1 MSRQILEEVR
11 DELIACRAVSSSREF
26 CESWL
31 ARDESYLRVL
41 KFHNMSPSA
50 DALATCAS
58 KLGYYIKHLS
68 KSEKPEHQ
76 DWVQRFY
83 ELRGRCQQALDQQAK
98 VKWMTPKRMGL

>member
-11 DELIACRAVSSSREF
+11 NELIACRAVSSNREF

-41 KFHNMSPSA
+41 RFHNMSPSA

-58 KLGYYIKHLS
+58 KLGYYARHLG
-68 KSEKPEHQ
+68 KSDKLEHQ
-76 DWVQRFY
+76 QWVARF
-83 ELRGRCQQALDQQAK
+83 EQLRGICLQEMDQQAK
-98 VKWMTPKRMGL
+98 TKWMTAERMGL